1 MIGKAMPD
9 ESSSEPQSSLA
20 EELAAAL
27 SPSSRQDFPGVAA
40 NASGRDSDS
49 LADNLEII
57 MRIPVTVQIVL
68 GSTTMPVSGLVKLG
82 RGAVI
87 PLDRKVGDPV
97 DVVVN
102 GRVVARGEV
111 VVVDDGASHFGISLT
126 EVLGNPATEK
136 QG

>member
-1 MIGKAMPD
+1 MAD
-9 ESSSEPQSSLA
+9 ETSSEHQSSLA

-27 SPSSRQDFPGVAA
+27 SPTPRQDFAGVMGAA
-40 NASGRDSDS
+40 GGHGDALS
-49 LADNLEII
+49 DNLEII

-68 GSTTMPVSGLVKLG
+68 GSSTMPVSDLVKLG

-102 GRVVARGEV
+102 GKVVARGEV
-111 VVVDDGASHFGISLT
+111 VVVDDGSSHFGISLT
-126 EVLGNPATEK
+126 EVISGAGAERK
-136 QG
+136 G

>member
-1 MIGKAMPD
+1 MPD
-9 ESSSEPQSSLA
+9 EPIPDSQSSLA
-20 EELAAAL
+20 DELAAAL
-27 SPSSRQDFPGVAA
+27 GPQRQDFPSSPGSAV
-40 NASGRDSDS
+40 GRDPGS
-49 LADNLEII
+49 LADNLEVI

-68 GSTTMPVSGLVKLG
+68 GSTTMPVSGLVKLS

-111 VVVDDGASHFGISLT
+111 VVVDDGSSHFGISLT
-126 EVLGNPATEK
+126 EVVGPPGTEK
-136 QG
+136 SS

>member
-1 MIGKAMPD
+1 MAD
-9 ESSSEPQSSLA
+9 ESSSESQSSLA
-20 EELAAAL
+20 EELAATL
-27 SPSSRQDFPGVAA
+27 SPSPRQDFPGVAA
-40 NASGRDSDS
+40 NASGRDADS
-49 LADNLEII
+49 LADNLEVI

-126 EVLGNPATEK
+126 EVIGNLTSEK

>member
-1 MIGKAMPD
+1 MPD
-9 ESSSEPQSSLA
+9 ELSSEQQSSLA
-20 EELAAAL
+20 EELAATLNPA
-27 SPSSRQDFPGVAA
+27 PRQDFPGVAM
-40 NASGRDSDS
+40 NASGRDSDA

-126 EVLGNPATEK
+126 EVLGNLGPEK